1 MSFVLPNFIG
11 FQEHKMDSKFRV
23 SIPVAWRPQEGE
35 QLILQE
41 ADRYGHK
48 YIRVLTLDAFAQIE
62 QEISE
67 TQGVDNGDIREAI
80 EVLYDGILAVTV
92 NNQGKLLI
100 PKDWSLR
107 ADIAAESNV
116 ILAGRGRYFDIFNTD
131 SYAKIKTAQKANV
144 NEKFSKS
151 KIF

>member
-41 ADRYGHK
+41 TDRYGFK
-48 YIRVLTLDAFAQIE
+48 YIRVLTVGAFAQIE
-62 QEISE
+62 KEISE
-67 TQGVDNGDIREAI
+67 TQGVDIGDIREAI
-80 EVLYDGILAVTV
+80 EILYEGILAVTI

-100 PKDWSLR
+100 PKDWSTR
-107 ADIAAESNV
+107 ANISAESNV
-116 ILAGRGRYFDIFNTD
+116 ILVGRGRYFDICNAD
-131 SYAKIKTAQKANV
+131 DYAKIKEAQKANV
-144 NEKFSKS
+144 NEKFSKI